1 MLWLFQVRM
10 PQNSPPFNLTFT
22 LSSAVDWRLISCQPE
37 SNINFCGSPGNPIH
51 AAQTKHWQMLLLSLW
66 LINPRPHPTQD
77 WTPARKLQF
86 PEALADLSLMVQKQL
101 APVKWCWG
109 PGRLCFHS
117 VVPACRAPGESYS
130 CFFINYTW
138 SQLSKSNLYLPKL
151 PLKWTQR
158 KSGSCRAKI
167 KHIQPKMKISST
179 NNLTYVF
186 WMDIN
191 DSLLKQF
198 LIF

>member
-1 MLWLFQVRM
+1 MYLLPEATFELFTQKSLFSVAWIKQVQMLWLFQVRM

-77 WTPARKLQF
+77 WTPARKLQC

-130 CFFINYTW
+130 CFLLITLD
-138 SQLSKSNLYLPKL
+138 LSSLNPICTFPNSLSSEHQGNLVLAGQK
-151 PLKWTQR
+151 
-158 KSGSCRAKI
+158 
-167 KHIQPKMKISST
+167 
-179 NNLTYVF
+179 
-186 WMDIN
+186 
-191 DSLLKQF
+191 
-198 LIF
+198 